1 MMRLRPGT
9 FPRTMYALSTR
20 RSSRHASRLTA
31 KRPLAYHSRMR
42 TEALELIWRTVVAIP
57 RGEVATYGGIARRA
71 GLPGRARMVGHA
83 LKVAP
88 AKLAL
93 PWHRVLGAGG
103 RIAFPEG
110 SRQFAEQRRRLRAEG
125 VEVVRGRVVR
135 SAEPDL
141 DALLWKP
148 Q

>member
-1 MMRLRPGT
+1 MRSRPGAQAGAQV
-9 FPRTMYALSTR
+9 ALPLS
-20 RSSRHASRLTA
+20 A
-31 KRPLAYHSRMR
+31 PLAYHSRMR

-57 RGEVATYGGIARRA
+57 RGEIATYGGIARRA

-110 SRQFAEQRRRLRAEG
+110 SRQFVEQRRRLRAEG

>member
-1 MMRLRPGT
+1 
-9 FPRTMYALSTR
+9 
-20 RSSRHASRLTA
+20 
-31 KRPLAYHSRMR
+31 MR

-57 RGEVATYGGIARRA
+57 RGEIATYGGIARRA

-88 AKLAL
+88 AKLDL

-103 RIAFPEG
+103 RIAFPRG

-125 VEVVRGRVVR
+125 VEVVQGRVVR

-148 Q
+148 R

>member
-1 MMRLRPGT
+1 
-9 FPRTMYALSTR
+9 
-20 RSSRHASRLTA
+20 
-31 KRPLAYHSRMR
+31 MR

-57 RGEVATYGGIARRA
+57 RGEIATYGGIARRA

-88 AKLAL
+88 AKLDL
-93 PWHRVLGAGG
+93 PWHRVLAAGG
-103 RIAFPEG
+103 RIAFRRG

-125 VEVVRGRVVR
+125 VEIVHGRVIR
-135 SAEPDL
+135 SVEPDL

-148 Q
+148 R

>member
-1 MMRLRPGT
+1 MLRLRPG
-9 FPRTMYALSTR
+9 ASKQQCK
-20 RSSRHASRLTA
+20 RSGGAAQACAQVILPIRA
-31 KRPLAYHSRMR
+31 LAYHSRMR

-57 RGEVATYGGIARRA
+57 CGEIATYGGIARRA

-83 LKVAP
+83 LQVAP
-88 AKLAL
+88 TTLGL

-103 RIAFPEG
+103 RIAFPKG

-125 VEVVRGRVVR
+125 VEIVRGRVVR
-135 SAEPDL
+135 SAAPDL

-148 Q
+148 K

>member
-1 MMRLRPGT
+1 MRSGRGAQAGAQVI
-9 FPRTMYALSTR
+9 FPIRA
-20 RSSRHASRLTA
+20 
-31 KRPLAYHSRMR
+31 LAYHSRMR

-57 RGEVATYGGIARRA
+57 SGEIATYGGIARSA

-88 AKLAL
+88 ATLGL

-103 RIAFPEG
+103 RIAFPKG
-110 SRQFAEQRRRLRAEG
+110 SRQFAEQKRRLRAEG
-125 VEVVRGRVVR
+125 VEIVRGRVAR
-135 SAEPDL
+135 STAPDL

-148 Q
+148 K